1 VDTRYKSKH
10 WDFQAE
16 RYGHLLSGA
25 REDYLLKRVKMKIFI
40 VGSTG
45 MLGSECKKVFSQD
58 HEVFCPSKKDVN
70 IISWD
75 VVIES
80 LTEVSPDVIL
90 NCVGFNDV
98 EACETEEFTVRK
110 INVEGPRNLAQASAR
125 FGCKMVHISCGH
137 VFDGQKGM
145 PQPYFED
152 DTPNP
157 ISAYGKSKLE
167 SETAVRGNS
176 PNYIIV
182 RSMCLYG
189 LNRKNLIKSTLAQAL
204 GKRSKVVRVPDDQF
218 GAPTWSYRLA
228 LQIKELVESNGRGT
242 YHATAEGW
250 CSRFEFV
257 EYVLNR
263 LEIKKKVEPCSLK
276 DLKGQVYAPANCLL
290 ENRLSKKQ
298 GLDVMVDWKEDLDRF
313 LDASGQELIKEARKK

>member
-1 VDTRYKSKH
+1 
-10 WDFQAE
+10 
-16 RYGHLLSGA
+16 
-25 REDYLLKRVKMKIFI
+25 MKIFI

-45 MLGSECKKVFSQD
+45 MLGSECRKVLSGD
-58 HEVFCPSKKDVN
+58 HEVFCPERKEVN
-70 IISWD
+70 IANWD

-90 NCVGFNDV
+90 NCVGFTDM
-98 EACETEEFTVRK
+98 EASEKEDFDVRK

-137 VFDGQKGM
+137 IFDGQKPI

-152 DTPNP
+152 DPPNP
-157 ISAYGKSKLE
+157 MSAYGKSKLE

-189 LNRKNLIKSTLAQAL
+189 LTGKNLIKSILAKAL
-204 GKRSKVVRVPDDQF
+204 ARRSKVLQVPKDQF

-228 LQIKELVESNGRGT
+228 LQLKELVENNGRGT
-242 YHATAEGW
+242 YHATASGC
-250 CSRFEFV
+250 CSRFQFV
-257 EYVLNR
+257 EHVLNR
-263 LEIKKKVEPCSLK
+263 LEIKTPVEPCRLK
-276 DLKGQVYAPANCLL
+276 DLKQTVDYPANCLL
-290 ENRLSKKQ
+290 ENRLAKKQ
-298 GLDVMVDWKEDLDRF
+298 GVDVMVDWKEDLDRF
-313 LDASGQELIKEARKK
+313 LEASGDELIKEARKR

>member
-1 VDTRYKSKH
+1 
-10 WDFQAE
+10 
-16 RYGHLLSGA
+16 
-25 REDYLLKRVKMKIFI
+25 MKIFI
-40 VGSTG
+40 VGSRG
-45 MLGSECKKVFSQD
+45 MLGSECKNVLGQG
-58 HEVFCPSKKDVN
+58 HEVICPDKKEVD

-90 NCVGFNDV
+90 NCVGLTDM
-98 EACETEEFTVRK
+98 EACEKDDFAVRK

-125 FGCKMVHISCGH
+125 FGCKMVHVSCGH
-137 VFDGQKGM
+137 IFDGQKGM

-157 ISAYGKSKLE
+157 ISAYAKSKLE
-167 SETAVRGNS
+167 SEAAVRGNS

-189 LNRKNLIKSTLAQAL
+189 LNGKNLIKSMLAQAVR
-204 GKRSKVVRVPDDQF
+204 KPSKVLRIPEDQF

-228 LQIKELVESNGRGT
+228 LQIRELLESNGRGT
-242 YHATAEGW
+242 YHATAGGY

-257 EYVLNR
+257 EHVLSR
-263 LEIKKKVEPCSLK
+263 LEIKTPIEPCGLK
-276 DLKGQVYAPANCLL
+276 DLKDTAGWPANCLL

-298 GLDVMVDWKEDLDRF
+298 GVDVMVDWKEDLDRF
-313 LDASGQELIKEARKK
+313 LDASGHELIKEAQKE

>member
-1 VDTRYKSKH
+1 
-10 WDFQAE
+10 
-16 RYGHLLSGA
+16 
-25 REDYLLKRVKMKIFI
+25 MKIFI

-45 MLGSECKKVFSQD
+45 MLGSECKNVLSQD
-58 HEVFCPSKKDVN
+58 HEVISPNKKEVD

-90 NCVGFNDV
+90 NCVGFTDI
-98 EACETEEFTVRK
+98 EACETEDFAVRK

-125 FGCKMVHISCGH
+125 FGCKMVHVSCGH
-137 VFDGQKGM
+137 IFDGQKGM

-167 SETAVRGNS
+167 SEAAVRGNS

-189 LNRKNLIKSTLAQAL
+189 LNGNNLVKSILAQAL
-204 GKRSKVVRVPDDQF
+204 RKPSKALKIPTDQF

-228 LQIKELVESNGRGT
+228 IQIGKLLDSNGRGT
-242 YHATAEGW
+242 YHATASGY
-250 CSRFEFV
+250 CSRFEFA
-257 EYVLNR
+257 EHLLDRLN
-263 LEIKKKVEPCSLK
+263 IKTPIEPCSLK
-276 DLKGQVYAPANCLL
+276 DLNDPMGWPVNCLL

-298 GLDVMVDWKEDLDRF
+298 GVDIMVDWKEDLDRF
-313 LDASGQELIKEARKK
+313 LEESGDELIKEVQKK

>member
-1 VDTRYKSKH
+1 
-10 WDFQAE
+10 
-16 RYGHLLSGA
+16 LLV
-25 REDYLLKRVKMKIFI
+25 RINMKIFI

-45 MLGSECKKVFSQD
+45 MLGSECRKVLSGD
-58 HEVFCPSKKDVN
+58 HEVFCPERKEVN
-70 IISWD
+70 IANWD

-90 NCVGFNDV
+90 NCVGFTDM
-98 EACETEEFTVRK
+98 EASEKEDFDVRK

-137 VFDGQKGM
+137 IFDGQKPI

-152 DTPNP
+152 DPPNP
-157 ISAYGKSKLE
+157 MSAYGKSKLE

-189 LNRKNLIKSTLAQAL
+189 LTGKNLIKSILAKAL
-204 GKRSKVVRVPDDQF
+204 ARRSKVLQVPKDQF

-228 LQIKELVESNGRGT
+228 LQLKELVENNGRGT
-242 YHATAEGW
+242 YHATASGC
-250 CSRFEFV
+250 CSRFQFV
-257 EYVLNR
+257 EHVLNR
-263 LEIKKKVEPCSLK
+263 LEIKTPVEPCRLK
-276 DLKGQVYAPANCLL
+276 DLKQTVDYPANCLL
-290 ENRLSKKQ
+290 ENRLAKKQ
-298 GLDVMVDWKEDLDRF
+298 GVDVMVDWKEDLDRF
-313 LDASGQELIKEARKK
+313 LEASGDELIKETRKR

>member
-1 VDTRYKSKH
+1 
-10 WDFQAE
+10 
-16 RYGHLLSGA
+16 
-25 REDYLLKRVKMKIFI
+25 LKRFKMKIFI

-45 MLGSECKKVFSQD
+45 MLGSECKKALSQD
-58 HEVFCPSKKDVN
+58 HEVICPDKNDVD

-75 VVIES
+75 VVTER
-80 LTEVSPDVIL
+80 LDEVSPDVVI
-90 NCVGFNDV
+90 NCVGLTDIEV
-98 EACETEEFTVRK
+98 CEKDDFAVKK

-137 VFDGQKGM
+137 VFDGQKAI

-167 SETAVRGNS
+167 SETAVRSNS

-189 LNRKNLIKSTLAQAL
+189 TNGENLIKSILAQAL
-204 GKRSKVVRVPDDQF
+204 GRRSEVLRVPEDQF
-218 GAPTWSYRLA
+218 GSPTWNYRLA
-228 LQIKELVESNGRGT
+228 LQIKELVNNNGRGT
-242 YHATAEGW
+242 YHATAGGY

-257 EYVLNR
+257 EHVLNQ
-263 LEIKKKVEPCSLK
+263 LEIKTPIEPCSLN
-276 DLKGQVYAPANCLL
+276 DLKRPLGWPANCLL

-298 GLDVMVDWKEDLDRF
+298 GFDVMVHWKEDLDRF
-313 LDASGQELIKEARKK
+313 LKESGDELIKEAQKQ

>member
-1 VDTRYKSKH
+1 
-10 WDFQAE
+10 
-16 RYGHLLSGA
+16 
-25 REDYLLKRVKMKIFI
+25 MKIFI

-45 MLGSECKKVFSQD
+45 MLGSECKKVLSEEHQ
-58 HEVFCPSKKDVN
+58 VVSPGKKEVN

-75 VVIES
+75 GVIES

-90 NCVGFNDV
+90 NCVGFTDI
-98 EACETEEFTVRK
+98 EACETEDFDVRK

-137 VFDGQKGM
+137 VFDGQKPM

-152 DTPNP
+152 DPPNP

-176 PNYIIV
+176 PNYIIL

-189 LNRKNLIKSTLAQAL
+189 LTGKNLIKSILAQAL
-204 GKRSKVVRVPDDQF
+204 GKRSKVLRVPEDQF

-228 LQIKELVESNGRGT
+228 LQIKELVENNGRGT
-242 YHATAEGW
+242 YHATAAGYS
-250 CSRFEFV
+250 SRFEFAKHL
-257 EYVLNR
+257 LNR
-263 LEIKKKVEPCSLK
+263 LEIKTPVEPCRLK
-276 DLKGQVYAPANCLL
+276 DLERTVEWPANCLL

-298 GLDVMVDWKEDLDRF
+298 GIDVMVDWKEDLDRF
-313 LDASGQELIKEARKK
+313 IEESGDDLIKEVRKR